1 MWNLYR
7 KKNRKLFKFKKKRS
21 NGLIF
26 GTGDQYVD
34 SENMFPIIFDHGFFP
49 VLI

>member
-1 MWNLYR
+1 MYTE
-7 KKNRKLFKFKKKRS
+7 KKNKAFQILKKRS